1 MSNFSRRYLLVG
13 IFNTV
18 FGYALSLLVYHF
30 LQNDLSIVVIGIM
43 INVISITVAFL
54 GYKLFVFKTAG
65 NWLNEYLRCYVT
77 YGLSAVLGISLIWLF
92 VEQWAWVFWFSQ
104 GLIIALTTVIS
115 YFMHR
120 HFTFR
125 LK

>member
-1 MSNFSRRYLLVG
+1 MSNSARRYLLVG

-30 LQNDLSIVVIGIM
+30 LQNDLSIIVIGII

-54 GYKLFVFKTAG
+54 GYKLFVFESSG
-65 NWLNEYLRCYVT
+65 NWLYEYLRCYVT
-77 YGLSAVLGISLIWLF
+77 YGFSAVLGIALIWLF
-92 VEQWAWVFWFSQ
+92 VEQWGWVFWFSQ
-104 GLIIALTTVIS
+104 GLIILLSTVIS

-125 LK
+125 

>member
-1 MSNFSRRYLLVG
+1 MSNSARRYLLVG
-13 IFNTV
+13 VFNTV

-54 GYKLFVFKTAG
+54 GYKLFVFESSG
-65 NWLNEYLRCYVT
+65 NWLHEYLRCYVT
-77 YGLSAVLGISLIWLF
+77 YGFSAVLGIALIWLF
-92 VEQWAWVFWFSQ
+92 VEQWGWIFWFSQ
-104 GLIIALTTVIS
+104 GLIIILSSVIS

-125 LK
+125 

>member
-1 MSNFSRRYLLVG
+1 MSNSARRYLLVG
-13 IFNTV
+13 VFNTV

-30 LQNDLSIVVIGIM
+30 LQNDLSIVLIGIM

-54 GYKLFVFKTAG
+54 GYKLFVFESSG
-65 NWLNEYLRCYVT
+65 NWLHEYLRCYVT
-77 YGLSAVLGISLIWLF
+77 YGFSAILGIALIWLF
-92 VEQWAWVFWFSQ
+92 VEQWGWIFWFSQ
-104 GLIIALTTVIS
+104 GLIIILSTVIS

-125 LK
+125 

>member
-1 MSNFSRRYLLVG
+1 MIDTSARRYLLVG
-13 IFNTV
+13 VFNTV

-54 GYKLFVFKTAG
+54 GYKLFVFESSG
-65 NWLNEYLRCYVT
+65 NWLHEYLRCYVT
-77 YGLSAVLGISLIWLF
+77 YGFSAVLGIALIWLF
-92 VEQWAWVFWFSQ
+92 VEQWGWIFWFSQ
-104 GLIIALTTVIS
+104 GLIIILSSVIS

-125 LK
+125 

>member
-1 MSNFSRRYLLVG
+1 MSNSARRYLLVG
-13 IFNTV
+13 VFNTV

-30 LQNDLSIVVIGIM
+30 LQNDLSIVLIGIM

-54 GYKLFVFKTAG
+54 GYKLFVFESSG
-65 NWLNEYLRCYVT
+65 NWLHEYLRCYVT
-77 YGLSAVLGISLIWLF
+77 YGFSAVLGIALIWLF
-92 VEQWAWVFWFSQ
+92 VEQWGWIFWFSQ
-104 GLIIALTTVIS
+104 GLIIILSTVIS

-125 LK
+125 

>member
-1 MSNFSRRYLLVG
+1 MSNSARRYLLVG
-13 IFNTV
+13 VFNTV

-54 GYKLFVFKTAG
+54 GYKLFVFESSG
-65 NWLNEYLRCYVT
+65 NWLHEYLRCYVT
-77 YGLSAVLGISLIWLF
+77 YGFSAVLGIALIWLF
-92 VEQWAWVFWFSQ
+92 VEQWGWIFWFSQ
-104 GLIIALTTVIS
+104 GLIIILSTVIS

-125 LK
+125 

>member
-1 MSNFSRRYLLVG
+1 MSKSARRYLLVG

-30 LQNDLSIVVIGIM
+30 LQKDVSIIVIGIM
-43 INVISITVAFL
+43 INMISITVAFL
-54 GYKLFVFKTAG
+54 GYKLFVFKSTG
-65 NWLNEYLRCYVT
+65 NWFHEYLRCYVT
-77 YGLSAVLGISLIWLF
+77 YGFSAVLGIALIWLF
-92 VEQWAWVFWFSQ
+92 VEQWGWVFWFAQ
-104 GLIIALTTVIS
+104 GLIIILSTVIS

-125 LK
+125 

>member
-1 MSNFSRRYLLVG
+1 MIDTSARRYLLVG
-13 IFNTV
+13 VFNTV

-30 LQNDLSIVVIGIM
+30 LQKDVSIIVIGIM

-54 GYKLFVFKTAG
+54 GYKLFVFKSAG
-65 NWLNEYLRCYVT
+65 NWLHEYLRCYVT
-77 YGLSAVLGISLIWLF
+77 YGFSAVLGIALIWLF
-92 VEQWAWVFWFSQ
+92 VGKWGWVFWFSQ
-104 GLIIALTTVIS
+104 GLNIALSTVIS

-125 LK
+125 

>member
-1 MSNFSRRYLLVG
+1 MSNSARRYLLVG

-54 GYKLFVFKTAG
+54 GYKLFVFKTSG

-77 YGLSAVLGISLIWLF
+77 YGLSAVLGIALIWLF
-92 VEQWAWVFWFSQ
+92 VEQWGWIFWFSQ
-104 GLIIALTTVIS
+104 GLIIILSTVIS

-125 LK
+125 

>member
-1 MSNFSRRYLLVG
+1 MSNSARRYLLVG
-13 IFNTV
+13 VFNTV

-30 LQNDLSIVVIGIM
+30 LQNNLSIVVIGIM

-54 GYKLFVFKTAG
+54 GYKLFVFESSG
-65 NWLNEYLRCYVT
+65 NWLHEYLRCYVT
-77 YGLSAVLGISLIWLF
+77 YGFSAVLGIALIWLF
-92 VEQWAWVFWFSQ
+92 VEQWGWIFWFSQ
-104 GLIIALTTVIS
+104 GLIIILSTVIS

-125 LK
+125 

>member
-1 MSNFSRRYLLVG
+1 LIDTSARRYLLVG
-13 IFNTV
+13 VFNTV

-30 LQNDLSIVVIGIM
+30 LQKDVSIIVIGIM

-54 GYKLFVFKTAG
+54 GYKLFVFKSAG
-65 NWLNEYLRCYVT
+65 NWLHEYLRCYVT
-77 YGLSAVLGISLIWLF
+77 YGFSAVLGIALIWLF
-92 VEQWAWVFWFSQ
+92 VGKWGWVFWFSQ
-104 GLIIALTTVIS
+104 GLNIALSTVIS

-125 LK
+125 

>member
-1 MSNFSRRYLLVG
+1 MVG
-13 IFNTV
+13 VFNTV

-30 LQNDLSIVVIGIM
+30 LQNDLSIVLIGIM

-54 GYKLFVFKTAG
+54 GYKLFVFESSG
-65 NWLNEYLRCYVT
+65 NWLHEYLRCYVT
-77 YGLSAVLGISLIWLF
+77 YGFSAVLGIALIWLF
-92 VEQWAWVFWFSQ
+92 VEQWGWIFWFSQ
-104 GLIIALTTVIS
+104 GLIIILSTVIS

-125 LK
+125 

>member
-1 MSNFSRRYLLVG
+1 MSNSARRYLLVG
-13 IFNTV
+13 VFNTV

-54 GYKLFVFKTAG
+54 GYKLFVFEGSG
-65 NWLNEYLRCYVT
+65 NWLHEYLRCYVT
-77 YGLSAVLGISLIWLF
+77 YGFSAVLGIALIWLF
-92 VEQWAWVFWFSQ
+92 VEQWGWIFWFSQ
-104 GLIIALTTVIS
+104 GLIIILSTVIS

-125 LK
+125 

>member
-1 MSNFSRRYLLVG
+1 MSNSARRYLLVG

-30 LQNDLSIVVIGIM
+30 LQNDLSIIVIGII

-54 GYKLFVFKTAG
+54 GYKLFVFESSG
-65 NWLNEYLRCYVT
+65 NWLHEYLRCYVT
-77 YGLSAVLGISLIWLF
+77 YGFSAVLGIALIWLF
-92 VEQWAWVFWFSQ
+92 VEQWGWVFWFSQ
-104 GLIIALTTVIS
+104 GLIIVLSTVIS

-125 LK
+125 

>member
-1 MSNFSRRYLLVG
+1 MSNSARRYLLVG
-13 IFNTV
+13 VFNTV

-54 GYKLFVFKTAG
+54 GYKLFVFESSG
-65 NWLNEYLRCYVT
+65 NWLHEYLRCYVT
-77 YGLSAVLGISLIWLF
+77 YGFSAILGIALIWLF
-92 VEQWAWVFWFSQ
+92 VEQWGWIFWFSQ
-104 GLIIALTTVIS
+104 GLIIILSTVIS

-125 LK
+125 

>member
-1 MSNFSRRYLLVG
+1 MSNSARRYLLVG
-13 IFNTV
+13 VFNTV

-54 GYKLFVFKTAG
+54 GYKLFVFESSG
-65 NWLNEYLRCYVT
+65 NWLHEYLRCYVT
-77 YGLSAVLGISLIWLF
+77 YGFSAVLGIALIWIF
-92 VEQWAWVFWFSQ
+92 VEQWGWIFWFSQ
-104 GLIIALTTVIS
+104 GLIIILCTVIS

-125 LK
+125 